1 MIFSLNAINIKT
13 YEALASLNINN
24 IVDSCV
30 IFVMIKNNGN
40 VDAKNIIWIIC
51 ITNDMFQLF
60 DRNHSDL
67 YPCLSIDNLKKDT
80 LKKCIIFMTF
90 FIFFFIRCEGIQIL
104 IEKEINGKII
114 SFR

>member
-40 VDAKNIIWIIC
+40 VDAKNIILIIC

-80 LKKCIIFMTF
+80 LKMYHIYDIFHF
-90 FIFFFIRCEGIQIL
+90 FL
-104 IEKEINGKII
+104 Y
-114 SFR
+114 SM